1 MGIGKYYKL
10 PKRQL
15 IKERNML
22 AIIEAVEKEDDRTLL
37 TEWYL
42 EFNKIMRKKAYDI
55 IKDYDLASD
64 MVNEAFIKI
73 IKNIEKIKEL
83 NCHGRAVYFVSTIRS
98 VSIDYL
104 RKKKIELQ
112 HVEQFEGSD
121 ALQNS
126 TGINQKEFDSYEK
139 KEYFADVE
147 RAFSMLAERDRYLP
161 IYRYAWDMSS
171 KEIAEFLNIK
181 ENNVNSYVK
190 RAKSKLIRILDGEV

>member
-1 MGIGKYYKL
+1 
-10 PKRQL
+10 
-15 IKERNML
+15 ML
-22 AIIEAVEKEDDRTLL
+22 AIIEAVENEDDRKLL

-55 IKDYDLASD
+55 IKDYDLAND

-112 HVEQFEGSD
+112 HVELFEGDD
-121 ALQNS
+121 ALKNS
-126 TGINQKEFDSYEK
+126 TGVSSKEYDSYEQKEFLVDMDK
-139 KEYFADVE
+139 
-147 RAFSMLAERDRYLP
+147 AFSMLPERDRYLL

-171 KEIAEFLNIK
+171 KEIAELLNIK

-190 RAKSKLIRILDGEV
+190 RAKSKLIKILDGEV

>member
-1 MGIGKYYKL
+1 
-10 PKRQL
+10 
-15 IKERNML
+15 ML
-22 AIIEAVEKEDDRTLL
+22 AIIEAVENEDDRALL

-55 IKDYDLASD
+55 ISDYELAND

-104 RKKKIELQ
+104 RRKKLELQ
-112 HVEQFEGSD
+112 HVDQFDGED

-126 TGINQKEFDSYEK
+126 TGINQKEFDSYEQ

-147 RAFSMLAERDRYLP
+147 KAFSMLAERDRYLL

-171 KEIAEFLNIK
+171 KEIAELLNIK
-181 ENNVNSYVK
+181 EGNVNSYIR
-190 RAKSKLIRILDGEV
+190 RAKSKLTQILEGEV